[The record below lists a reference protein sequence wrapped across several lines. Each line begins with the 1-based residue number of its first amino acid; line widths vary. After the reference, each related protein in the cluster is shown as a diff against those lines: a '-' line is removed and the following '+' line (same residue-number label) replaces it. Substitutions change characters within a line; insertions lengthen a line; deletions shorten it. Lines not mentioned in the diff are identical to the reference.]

1 MSVTP
6 TLAISLESPASHI
19 RRGHTSEPLDEE
31 VAAVGRIEAIKTV
44 LRVLLRTTGLRLAVV
59 SHVTAESWT
68 CCAVLDEMNF
78 GLEPGDTLEIATT
91 FCNNV
96 RSSAAP
102 LRITHASA
110 DPRFTNHPAP
120 RLYGVESYIAVPVY
134 RRNGSFFGVLCAVDA
149 KPAELSE
156 DLLEIFRH
164 LADLV
169 GYQLEHEEELGLRDA
184 QLLGAREAAQLR
196 EQLIG
201 IVSHDL
207 RSPLNAISLSA
218 ATLMRRTDLD
228 DRARRGLTRI
238 LDSADRANRLI
249 LDLLDFTQVRM
260 GKALPMQRKPMD
272 LHMLAQQV
280 VDEMQ
285 LAAPERPLVLHCE
298 GDGRGD
304 WDGDRIAQV
313 LTNLLTNALK
323 YSPADADIR
332 IETRGEEEAVLLRV
346 SNGGAPIP
354 AHLLPTLFEPLTR
367 GTQSGSEQRSIGLGL
382 FIVDQ
387 IVRAHCGTVEV
398 HSTVEA
404 GTTFGVCLPRHV

>member
-1 MSVTP
+1 MP
-6 TLAISLESPASHI
+6 ILAISLESPTSET
-19 RRGHTSEPLDEE
+19 RGFTTEPLDAE
-31 VAAVGRIEAIKTV
+31 VAAVGRIDAIKTV
-44 LRVLLRTTGLRLAVV
+44 LRVLLRTTGLRMAVV
-59 SHVTAESWT
+59 ARVTEDSWT

-78 GLEPGDTLEIATT
+78 GLKPGDTLELVTT

-96 RSSAAP
+96 RAADAP
-102 LRITHASA
+102 LLITHASA
-110 DPRFTNHPAP
+110 DPRFTSHPAP
-120 RLYGVESYIAVPVY
+120 RLYGVESYIAVPLH
-134 RRNGSFFGVLCAVDA
+134 RRDGSSFGVLCACDA
-149 KPAELSE
+149 EPAELGGE
-156 DLLEIFRH
+156 LLETFLH

-169 GYQLEHEEELGLRDA
+169 GYQLEHEEELGRRDA

-207 RSPLNAISLSA
+207 RSPLNAITLSA
-218 ATLMRRTDLD
+218 VTLMRRTDLD

-249 LDLLDFTQVRM
+249 RDLLDFTQVRM

-272 LHMLAQQV
+272 LHVLAQQV

-285 LAAPERPLVLHCE
+285 LAAPERPLVLQCE

-304 WDGDRIAQV
+304 WDADRIAQV

-332 IETRGEEEAVLLRV
+332 IEARGEKEAVLLRV
-346 SNGGAPIP
+346 CNGGAPIP

-367 GTQSGSEQRSIGLGL
+367 GTQTGGAQRSIGLGL

-387 IVRAHCGTVEV
+387 IVRSHGGTVEV
-398 HSTVEA
+398 HSTLEE
-404 GTTFGVCLPRHV
+404 GTAFGVRLPRHD